1 MLISFAPFWF
11 LEDDTIVIFDSL
23 VFFILNFLRA
33 FSRKKIIIIL
43 FLNFPSNWQ
52 LCKLMGENWWHWQ
65 EWWRCQTNPH
75 THWWIL
81 FGVSPPFID
90 ENLIPC
96 KHNHLLWLNLLILRA
111 NKIRNWKKSVSRL
124 LLNLYY
130 AHKLLG
136 GLRDDLR

>member
-1 MLISFAPFWF
+1 MLISFLISRRWYYCHFWQSCF
-11 LEDDTIVIFDSL
+11 LHFEFPACIFT
-23 VFFILNFLRA
+23 
-33 FSRKKIIIIL
+33 KKKIIIL